1 MAKTKLNVP
10 IHDIHVNQGDTY
22 TMQIIIK
29 DEQKNPVD
37 VSSDTFIFKV
47 REAATSN
54 DVLVEATC
62 KPDNINIGQVNIVID
77 SDSMS
82 QIPTDGE
89 YYAEVSSYYYDIQ
102 RVHGDNKT
110 RIVQGKFIVSPG
122 ISFH

>member
-22 TMQIIIK
+22 TMQVVIK

-37 VSSDTFIFKV
+37 VRSDIFVFKV
-47 REAATSN
+47 REVATSN

-62 KPDNINIGQVNIVID
+62 TPDNINIGQVNIVID

-102 RVHGDNKT
+102 RIHGDNKT
-110 RIVQGKFIVSPG
+110 RIIQGKFIVSPG